1 MGSLDFFAISLDE
14 IGWFIPPYINMGQ
27 LESILDATKNNG
39 ENKHDALNN
48 VLSSVYSIEN
58 ISAIFT
64 EKYTV
69 TPFVKDY
76 LSIIDNGI
84 ESHFLG
90 LNYASVSTLIP
101 VIEGIARKL
110 SKHRGVDHEHI
121 KKTIINLCESCKT
134 QVVNNKIGD
143 YEEIESMIDSFRKF
157 AVKKLYSDSKIYP
170 HEDNTNRNGI
180 THGVYTDLDFGSKI
194 SFYKVISLINFLCFL
209 SAIDAGISWFPPKGK
224 VEGQRKAEY
233 LLLCEK
239 FSTLRQSY
247 S

>member
-1 MGSLDFFAISLDE
+1 MGSLDFFATSLDE

-27 LESILDATKNNG
+27 LESILDATNNDR
-39 ENKHDALNN
+39 ENKHDALKN
-48 VLSSVYSIEN
+48 VLSSVYSIDN
-58 ISAIFT
+58 IAAIFT

-101 VIEGIARKL
+101 VIEGVARKL
-110 SKHRGVDHEHI
+110 SKHRGVAHKYI
-121 KKTIINLCESCKT
+121 KQTIINLCESCKT
-134 QVVNNKIGD
+134 QVIKDKIGD

-157 AVKKLYSDSKIYP
+157 AVDKLYEDSKKYP
-170 HEDNTNRNGI
+170 HEDNTNRNWI
-180 THGVYTDLDFGSKI
+180 THGAYTDLDFGSPV

-209 SAIDAGISWFPPKGK
+209 SAIDAGISWLPPKGK
-224 VEGQRKAEY
+224 VEEQRKAKY